1 MIGEYSLELLCNKYN
16 LSKEELVNNNNNI
29 LTKGEYEAI
38 DKTLNYL
45 INELNI
51 NSRNIEKCPSIL
63 YRNVDAIKSNVS
75 FLKVKNVS
83 FSSIETCLHVLSSE
97 PNDLKETYEY
107 IEENYGTAA
116 IERNTSALKCKVET
130 IKEVEDLKLNKGWN
144 LTIAVSIEFKRTTI
158 ENVKNIIHSAE
169 FKEHPELFTS
179 EVLAHSKID
188 DIKEIIDSAEFKEHP
203 ELFTSTVLA
212 HSKIDDIKEIIDS
225 AEFKEH
231 PELFTSQ
238 VLAQSKIDDIKEI
251 IHSAEFKEHSEL
263 FTSTVLAHSKIDDIK
278 EIIDS
283 AEFKEHPELFTSTV
297 LARSKIDDIKKLLK
311 MECWNNERYKNL
323 LKPTIVANSK
333 IMIKK
338 LPILFEM
345 AEEFGISDYLNTR
358 FLRKSPSQD
367 YALINFL
374 IDNNLPLVTNNKLNS
389 IFSYLP
395 CELKEKYD
403 IDINELMKKY
413 PYEPDETYRKGKNNG
428 VR

>member
-29 LTKGEYEAI
+29 LTKGEYEDI

-116 IERNTSALKCKVET
+116 IERNTSALSCKVEI
-130 IKEVEDLKLNKGWN
+130 IKKVEDLKLNKDWN

-188 DIKEIIDSAEFKEHP
+188 DIKEIIDSAEFKGHP

-212 HSKIDDIKEIIDS
+212 
-225 AEFKEH
+225 
-231 PELFTSQ
+231 Q
-238 VLAQSKIDDIKEI
+238 
-251 IHSAEFKEHSEL
+251 
-263 FTSTVLAHSKIDDIK
+263 
-278 EIIDS
+278 
-283 AEFKEHPELFTSTV
+283 
-297 LARSKIDDIKKLLK
+297 SKIDDIKKLLK
-311 MECWNNERYKNL
+311 MECWSNERYKNL